1 MAYKIHETPIPV
13 KKWTVAIASL
23 ECMLQ
28 PKSFRAAGDVIAGGK
43 SACVCVCVVWLC
55 VCVLGGGFLQLL
67 SLEFSFGLRF
77 IFSWL
82 TLTMDAFLHHL
93 VYKVHTEVW
102 EQ

>member
-1 MAYKIHETPIPV
+1 MLLQVE
-13 KKWTVAIASL
+13 SL
-23 ECMLQ
+23 
-28 PKSFRAAGDVIAGGK
+28 P
-43 SACVCVCVVWLC
+43 VCVCVVWLC